1 MVQKQQLQLKNDI
14 FIFGGLTFGGWGAGG
29 IFFQLG
35 RGLSE
40 FSLAGGGTPPVTNQR
55 SFYFCGN
62 TYEVSTF
69 ILNCLVVEGGAK

>member
-40 FSLAGGGTPPVTNQR
+40 FSLAGGGTPPVTNQ
-55 SFYFCGN
+55 
-62 TYEVSTF
+62 
-69 ILNCLVVEGGAK
+69 